1 MRQEIFYTFLCV
13 LYAIYAFL
21 CIYAFLALN
30 VVAGFMFLRLQKNKC
45 LFLCLSL
52 YIMMLGQKNFG
63 IFDLGGIF
71 SWIKSP
77 ALLSTI

>member
-30 VVAGFMFLRLQKNKC
+30 VVAGFRVFKTAK
-45 LFLCLSL
+45 
-52 YIMMLGQKNFG
+52 K
-63 IFDLGGIF
+63 
-71 SWIKSP
+71 
-77 ALLSTI
+77 